1 MKSSRIA
8 ILKDIYEAESKG
20 ENLLSIPLDGRKDA
34 KSLIEDVRQL
44 IADGYLTEPV
54 KTTRQLNLKLTDQG
68 WDFVENGCQKGIGA
82 MSVTGDNNIIIS
94 GNGNIV
100 SDNFNHVQAEIS
112 QADLSEEQK
121 QQLEELLEKIKAIK
135 VDGTDTKGRIRSVVG
150 SFLIG
155 IASNV
160 GAVPVIELVTALCN
174 NI

>member
-1 MKSSRIA
+1 
-8 ILKDIYEAESKG
+8 
-20 ENLLSIPLDGRKDA
+20 
-34 KSLIEDVRQL
+34 
-44 IADGYLTEPV
+44 
-54 KTTRQLNLKLTDQG
+54 
-68 WDFVENGCQKGIGA
+68 
-82 MSVTGDNNIIIS
+82 
-94 GNGNIV
+94 
-100 SDNFNHVQAEIS
+100 
-112 QADLSEEQK
+112 LSEEQK